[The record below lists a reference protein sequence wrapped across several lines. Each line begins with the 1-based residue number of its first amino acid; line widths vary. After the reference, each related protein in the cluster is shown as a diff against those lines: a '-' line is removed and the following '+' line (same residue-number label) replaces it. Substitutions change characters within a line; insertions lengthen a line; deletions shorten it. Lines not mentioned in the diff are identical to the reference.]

1 MILYWCV
8 VGRLNHGG
16 GEINIFNQELLRW
29 CSAVFPL
36 SRLEVLLHSL
46 TCRIDRFARICVATK
61 TEANWISL
69 VSRRCSTHFLNISS
83 VNVAVAVVVVVV
95 VVVVVEDFSC
105 CSCRGWCSWRRGESS
120 LVSLSPLQCLTR
132 HLEQAR
138 KSQRISARMKLTV
151 NRAYHLTDIVTTA
164 ATTPHSPHL
173 HISPLHQLHLKTSK
187 TKIFERCFRILVC
200 SDA

>member
-120 LVSLSPLQCLTR
+120 LVSLSPPECLVR

-138 KSQRISARMKLTV
+138 KSQRISARMKCP
-151 NRAYHLTDIVTTA
+151 DIFITA
-164 ATTPHSPHL
+164 ATTTTPSL
-173 HISPLHQLHLKTSK
+173 LSCSQTLISTSMC
-187 TKIFERCFRILVC
+187 TRML
-200 SDA
+200 STTL